1 MWKLPIMGKDRGPG
15 GSTSLRP
22 FLGMNVQM
30 MDPRSSRKKAK
41 VSGDILE
48 IDLAKEERLECWR
61 LEGFFF
67 FLSRRLMEGVGG
79 YNHFESGKSK
89 I

>member
-1 MWKLPIMGKDRGPG
+1 MGIDRGPG
-15 GSTSLRP
+15 GSTGLRP

-30 MDPRSSRKKAK
+30 KDPRSSRKKAR

-48 IDLAKEERLECWR
+48 IDLAEEEKLECWR
-61 LEGFFF
+61 LEGFF
-67 FLSRRLMEGVGG
+67 FLSRRLMEGVGD
-79 YNHFESGKSK
+79 YNHY

>member
-1 MWKLPIMGKDRGPG
+1 MGKDRGPG

-22 FLGMNVQM
+22 FLCMNVQM
-30 MDPRSSRKKAK
+30 MDPARSSRKMAN

-48 IDLAKEERLECWR
+48 IELAEEERLECWR

-67 FLSRRLMEGVGG
+67 F
-79 YNHFESGKSK
+79 FPESEINGRCWGL
-89 I
+89 

>member
-1 MWKLPIMGKDRGPG
+1 MGKDRGPG

-22 FLGMNVQM
+22 FLCMNVQM
-30 MDPRSSRKKAK
+30 MDPRSSRKMAN

-48 IDLAKEERLECWR
+48 IELAEEERQECWR

-67 FLSRRLMEGVGG
+67 FP
-79 YNHFESGKSK
+79 ESEINGRCWGL
-89 I
+89 